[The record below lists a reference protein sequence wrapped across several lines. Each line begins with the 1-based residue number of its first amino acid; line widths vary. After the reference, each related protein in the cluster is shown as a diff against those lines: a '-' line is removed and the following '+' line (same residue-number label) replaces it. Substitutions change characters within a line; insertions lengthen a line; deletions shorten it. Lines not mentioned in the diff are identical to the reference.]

1 MQRSY
6 SNRKTKDLV
15 MMAVFFAIIFLQSWI
30 PTLGYITFGA
40 ISLTF
45 IQVTVIV
52 STLMLGVKNGMI
64 VGGFWGTMALVI
76 AYLRGGPFERLV
88 FTNPLISLVPRILM
102 PLILGLIIIILS
114 KKFKDAKFIG
124 AMAGLIGS
132 LLNTCFVLL
141 ALGLFAGNAFLQTIP
156 NAQVNELW
164 TIIGGIILANGVPEA
179 ILSTILT
186 PLIYVALKRVRR

>member
-52 STLMLGVKNGMI
+52 ATLMLGIKNGMI
-64 VGGFWGTMALVI
+64 VGGFWGAMAMVI

-141 ALGLFAGNAFLQTIP
+141 ALGLFEGNAFLQTIP